1 MLKKILIVLTVIIIG
16 IQFIPVERSNPPVT
30 GKIDAPSNVLSIL
43 KTSCFD
49 CHSNE
54 TIWPWYSYIAP
65 VSFLVSADVNNA
77 RKRVNFSEWDKYD
90 DEKRAKKLNAIIEDV
105 EEGEMPLSKYTLIHP
120 DAKMDQV
127 KIKILKDWVNTDNT
141 KNNLLRYKKEDEKD

>member
-1 MLKKILIVLTVIIIG
+1 MLKKILIALAIIVVG

-43 KTSCFD
+43 KASCFD

-54 TIWPWYSYIAP
+54 TEWPWYSYVAP
-65 VSFLVSADVNNA
+65 VSFLVSADVEDG

-90 DEKRAKKLNAIIEDV
+90 DEKRTKKLDAIIEEVD
-105 EEGEMPLSKYTLIHP
+105 EGEMPLSKYTLMHP
-120 DAKMDQV
+120 DAKMDQA
-127 KIKILKDWVNTDNT
+127 KIKVLKDWINNDNAQD
-141 KNNLLRYKKEDEKD
+141 NSLRYK

>member
-1 MLKKILIVLTVIIIG
+1 MLKKILIALVIIVVG

-43 KTSCFD
+43 KASCFD

-54 TIWPWYSYIAP
+54 TEWPWYSYVAP
-65 VSFLVSADVNNA
+65 VSFLVSADVEDG

-90 DEKRAKKLNAIIEDV
+90 DEKKAKKLDAIIEEV
-105 EEGEMPLSKYTLIHP
+105 EEGEMPLSKYTLMHP
-120 DAKMDQV
+120 EAKMDQA
-127 KIKILKDWVNTDNT
+127 KIKVLKEWVNIDNAED
-141 KNNLLRYKKEDEKD
+141 NSLRYKRENEKD